1 MSKVYKWFD
10 ENIGFGG
17 IALITLC
24 LLTLSILVYITINS
38 VSAIS
43 RNNENREY
51 LKSRIGDK
59 YVIGKDTLMVLKLD
73 ETNDIYLL
81 SNGMYVMPE
90 VIYKSKKVK

>member
-24 LLTLSILVYITINS
+24 LFTLSILVYITINS